1 MNSVVV
7 FRAVGSG
14 TNRLVC
20 LTSSFESAACLDLA
34 HQIISLV
41 LVRLARQVHLLSR
54 LPSNPWLAGWF
65 DSIRPVWCPCF
76 TRVPVYVSR
85 VAFVLGTPLS
95 LASRDQNP
103 DAAANDEFVHAGFG
117 IDGVRARRE
126 SSKPLV
132 LGTVQP

>member
-7 FRAVGSG
+7 FRAVGPG

-41 LVRLARQVHLLSR
+41 LVRLARQVRLLSR
-54 LPSNPWLAGWF
+54 LPSNPWLSGCF
-65 DSIRPVWCPCF
+65 ESSPIWCSCF
-76 TRVPVYVSR
+76 TRVPVYVFR

-132 LGTVQP
+132 FGTFQP